1 MTITVRKAA
10 EGVAKVVGQKA
21 AAPHAAAK
29 ISLRSPRA
37 VTLAEAK
44 ADAIQPAREST
55 KTTMTPWRGWFE
67 RVLQEVIGEERVKKI
82 KDTMLFM
89 PDDIYDL
96 EQSPKPSQKI
106 PISKTDPTITAMYR
120 YPSPGS
126 QESVRIPEFENGKDP
141 YDTGYFKRDTRR
153 RYQFEELGD
162 PDIEKAKLELMDPN
176 DPQVQ
181 EDKKRVE
188 AGPASSPGNKGVFA
202 TGPSDFDP
210 TGLRATMSVT
220 WSELNKSLDAH
231 MPDHLPTP
239 TWMKDKEAII
249 AWHKER
255 DLPVPVGPVYEGLKV
270 PVYLRVA
277 RW

>member
-1 MTITVRKAA
+1 
-10 EGVAKVVGQKA
+10 
-21 AAPHAAAK
+21 
-29 ISLRSPRA
+29 
-37 VTLAEAK
+37 
-44 ADAIQPAREST
+44 
-55 KTTMTPWRGWFE
+55 MTPWRGWFE